1 MEQWGLEGLGL
12 RCRLW
17 GSPMAY
23 DVRRGGP
30 SGGDQPDDDG
40 ELGVTSEAAMASPSG
55 RWEKLDGQR

>member
-1 MEQWGLEGLGL
+1 MRSAVTEQWGLEGLGL

-40 ELGVTSEAAMASPSG
+40 ELG
-55 RWEKLDGQR
+55 